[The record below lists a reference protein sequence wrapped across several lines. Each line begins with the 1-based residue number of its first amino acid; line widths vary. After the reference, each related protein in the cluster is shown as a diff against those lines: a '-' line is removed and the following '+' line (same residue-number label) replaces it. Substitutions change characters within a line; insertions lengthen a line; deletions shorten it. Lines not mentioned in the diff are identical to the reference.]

1 MNAFPIADVCLKIEM
16 HNASTLWDAFREAS
30 RKEVAMNSMQSSNL
44 TEGNVEFS
52 DSVHEAALCEDLI
65 KARLQTITSFVEGL
79 TTSTVNLLLAEKP
92 SAREALQELVVKE
105 AALRW
110 IVRVATLSSGDV
122 RARLWADIDKAL
134 DNLELIIDLVGRAD
148 VEWPVNVALE
158 FNDDHAYIT

>member
-1 MNAFPIADVCLKIEM
+1 MFRAGSKIEE
-16 HNASTLWDAFREAS
+16 HIASALGDAFREAS
-30 RKEVAMNSMQSSNL
+30 RKEVAMKSMQSSNL
-44 TEGNVEFS
+44 TERDAEFS
-52 DSVHEAALCEDLI
+52 DSAHATALYEDLI

-92 SAREALQELVVKE
+92 FAREALQELVVKE

-122 RARLWADIDKAL
+122 RARLWADIDEAL
-134 DNLELIIDLVGRAD
+134 DDLELIIDLVGRAD

>member
-1 MNAFPIADVCLKIEM
+1 MLSLSQMFALKIEM

-110 IVRVATLSSGDV
+110 IVRVATLSSGEV
-122 RARLWADIDKAL
+122 RARLWADIDEAL
-134 DNLELIIDLVGRAD
+134 DDLELIIGLIGRAD

-158 FNDDHAYIT
+158 LSDDLAYIT

>member
-1 MNAFPIADVCLKIEM
+1 
-16 HNASTLWDAFREAS
+16 
-30 RKEVAMNSMQSSNL
+30 MNSMQSSD
-44 TEGNVEFS
+44 ERDIEPS
-52 DSVHEAALCEDLI
+52 DLAHAAALYEDLI

-110 IVRVATLSSGDV
+110 IVRVATLSNGDV

-134 DNLELIIDLVGRAD
+134 DNLELIIDLVGHAD
-148 VEWPVNVALE
+148 VEWSVNALE
-158 FNDDHAYIT
+158 FHDDLAYIT